1 MVLEVE
7 HKQSAK
13 DLAREL
19 TQIRISRRI
28 CCDPYDCMCHEGC
41 SWADTPEQK
50 CGGCQE
56 AASVSDSF
64 YKACEEE
71 GVDPESLLKTEELRV
86 EQERHDFYAR
96 MIDEGNEDAAFWTDR

>member
-1 MVLEVE
+1 MKLEYKPSVR
-7 HKQSAK
+7 
-13 DLAREL
+13 DLADDL

-28 CCDPYDCMCHEGC
+28 CCYPYDCMCHEGC
-41 SWADTPEQK
+41 YSEGDYR

-56 AASVSDSF
+56 QDEVSKAF
-64 YKACEEE
+64 YAACEEE
-71 GVDPESLLKTEELRV
+71 GVDPSFMIKTAELSV